1 MIARVWRGVTL
12 ALRADE
18 YLKHLR
24 DTGLRDF
31 VQTPGN
37 RGVQVIRRVQGEH
50 CEFQILSFWDSMEAV
65 RRFAGREAERSR
77 YWDADEQFLLEM
89 EPLVR
94 HYEVAEMIG
103 DPTAGSGEPA
113 GKP

>member
-1 MIARVWRGVTL
+1 MIARIWRGVTL
-12 ALRADE
+12 ASRADE
-18 YLKHLR
+18 YLQHLR
-24 DTGLRDF
+24 ETGLQDF

-50 CEFQILSFWDSMEAV
+50 CEFQIISFWESMNAV
-65 RRFAGREAERSR
+65 RGFAGKEAERSR
-77 YWDADEQFLLEM
+77 YWDADEEFLLEM

-103 DPTAGSGEPA
+103 DRANAPS
-113 GKP
+113 